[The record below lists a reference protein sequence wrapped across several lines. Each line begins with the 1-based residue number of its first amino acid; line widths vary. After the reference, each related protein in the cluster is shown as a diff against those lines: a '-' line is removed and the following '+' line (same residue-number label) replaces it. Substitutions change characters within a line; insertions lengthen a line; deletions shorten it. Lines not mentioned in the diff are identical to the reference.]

1 MDIDKGIV
9 KKHLTK
15 TLGHTPTASMVNI
28 YISKLKNF
36 PSEYT
41 KIAKDYKMPPVKKT
55 AVPAKKPA
63 APNFPAQVKAL
74 IPTGKQTITTPY
86 KADDVEM
93 GTYLDVI
100 KQELRKKYG
109 GTWKPTY
116 KKALKT
122 VLDNAKL
129 APDATQYL
137 LKVVKILNPS
147 YKPWNPTQSVK
158 PGEWHG
164 LPTPTDPLTPGAKK
178 FLPAPDKAKQA
189 AELAKQIEDYTAEI
203 NRLKAL
209 QKTATTGLDKANKA
223 KKKLAGIDEQVLKY
237 FSYIDKNCS
246 DFLKVAKQTKKLLYR
261 GQDDASLPIFV
272 GYPRADRE
280 PKDSN
285 KAAQALADKY
295 LTMMGFKALRSNSL
309 FCTSNFGQAD
319 GYGNVYAIFP
329 KNGFHYTW
337 STEHDDLVIDS
348 VSQLKSG
355 GHGGYGDDGGSEVY
369 YEIED
374 DLGLILQY
382 CTGSS
387 WNDKPEDYYSDD
399 LDWDFEKANKTAKA
413 LKADPNFK
421 ELVKH
426 CKVWYD
432 KIDEDSDEEKIYEI
446 AIKIYTAYLAIP
458 ASFKFKPDAYAK
470 SELTRATKALA
481 KLKPTAA
488 GPGTGEKAMAKKVI
502 DNYGF
507 LKDKL
512 DSAMKAGHEIC
523 MMGEYVAVDYRR
535 YKNALRE
542 FFLGIKSGSNNYDDD
557 EYSSSGYDDDDDDF

>member
-1 MDIDKGIV
+1 
-9 KKHLTK
+9 
-15 TLGHTPTASMVNI
+15 
-28 YISKLKNF
+28 
-36 PSEYT
+36 
-41 KIAKDYKMPPVKKT
+41 MPPVKKT
-55 AVPAKKPA
+55 AVPTKKPTA

-74 IPTGKQTITTPY
+74 IPAGNNTITTPY

-100 KQELRKKYG
+100 KQLLRKKHG
-109 GTWKPTY
+109 STWKPAY
-116 KKALKT
+116 KTALKT
-122 VLDNAKL
+122 VITNAKL

-137 LKVVKILNPS
+137 LKVAKILNPS
-147 YKPWNPTQSVK
+147 YKPWNPTQGVK

-164 LPTPTDPLTPGAKK
+164 LPTPNDPLTPGAKK
-178 FLPAPDKAKQA
+178 FLPAPDQAKKA
-189 AELAKQIEDYTAEI
+189 AELAKQIKDYTDEI

-209 QKTATTGLDKANKA
+209 QKTATSGLDKASKA

-295 LTMMGFKALRSNSL
+295 LTMLGFKALRSNSL

-355 GHGGYGDDGGSEVY
+355 GHDSWYDDDNEVY

-382 CTGSS
+382 CTGST
-387 WNDKPEDYYSDD
+387 WNDKPEDYYSDN

-421 ELVKH
+421 ELVKQ
-426 CKVWYD
+426 CKSWSS
-432 KIDEDSDEEKIYEI
+432 KIDEDSDNDKIYEQ

-458 ASFKFKPDAYAK
+458 ASFKFKPDSYAK
-470 SELTRATKALA
+470 SELTRTTKALA
-481 KLKPTAA
+481 KLKPGA
-488 GPGTGEKAMAKKVI
+488 GAGEKAMARKVI

-523 MMGEYVAVDYRR
+523 IMGEYVAVDYNK
-535 YKNALRE
+535 YKAALHE
-542 FFLGIKSGSNNYDDD
+542 FFLGIKPGS
-557 EYSSSGYDDDDDDF
+557 S